1 MINRMNE
8 EQQKAFLEW
17 STGIVESIKS
27 LHKEVIELSDMVM
40 KHRKF
45 NMEQSQK
52 VADLFMALGKHT
64 GAMTEKEVNELKGEY
79 YGKSKSNV

>member
-1 MINRMNE
+1 
-8 EQQKAFLEW
+8 
-17 STGIVESIKS
+17 
-27 LHKEVIELSDMVM
+27 MVM

-45 NMEQSQK
+45 NMEQSKK